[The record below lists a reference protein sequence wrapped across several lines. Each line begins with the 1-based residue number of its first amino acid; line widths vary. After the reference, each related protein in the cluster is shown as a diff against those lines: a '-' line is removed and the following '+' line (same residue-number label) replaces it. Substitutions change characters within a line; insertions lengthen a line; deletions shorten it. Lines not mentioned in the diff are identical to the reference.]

1 MASPVPTTPERR
13 ERRDGSLVLR
23 RGQLC
28 AIIGAFSA
36 AFSLWLFPIFLG
48 IVAIALGTAAILR
61 GEPRGRWV
69 IVAAFVCVPLGLF
82 IAWLPADV
90 VGR

>member
-1 MASPVPTTPERR
+1 MESSAPTPAPTG
-13 ERRDGSLVLR
+13 GSLRLG

-28 AIIGAFSA
+28 ACIGVGAA
-36 AFSLWLFPIFLG
+36 AFAIWLFPIVLG
-48 IVAIALGTAAILR
+48 IVAIALGIAAMVR

-69 IVAAFVCVPLGLF
+69 IVLALVCVPLGLF
-82 IAWLPADV
+82 IASLPQDV

>member
-1 MASPVPTTPERR
+1 MDTPARTTG
-13 ERRDGSLVLR
+13 GSLRLE

-28 AIIGAFSA
+28 AILGVGAA
-36 AFSLWLFPIFLG
+36 AFAIWIFPIALG
-48 IVAIALGTAAILR
+48 LVAIALGAAAVVR

-69 IVAAFVCVPLGLF
+69 ILLALVCIPLGLF
-82 IAWLPADV
+82 IAWLPQDV

>member
-1 MASPVPTTPERR
+1 VDSPAPTG
-13 ERRDGSLVLR
+13 GSLRLQ

-28 AIIGAFSA
+28 ACIGVGAA
-36 AFSLWLFPIFLG
+36 AFAIWIFP
-48 IVAIALGTAAILR
+48 IALGLVSIALGVAAIAR

-69 IVAAFVCVPLGLF
+69 IVLALVCVPLGLF
-82 IAWLPADV
+82 IAWLPQDV

>member
-1 MASPVPTTPERR
+1 MESSAPSPAPTG
-13 ERRDGSLVLR
+13 GSLRLA

-28 AIIGAFSA
+28 ACIGVGAA
-36 AFSLWLFPIFLG
+36 AFAIWLFPVVLG
-48 IVAIALGTAAILR
+48 LVAIALGIAAILR

-69 IVAAFVCVPLGLF
+69 IVLAVFCIPLGLF
-82 IAWLPADV
+82 IAWLPQDV

>member
-1 MASPVPTTPERR
+1 MASPVPTTP

-28 AIIGAFSA
+28 AIIGAGCA
-36 AFSLWLFPIFLG
+36 AFSIWLFPIALG
-48 IVAIALGTAAILR
+48 IVAIALGIAAIVR

-69 IVAAFVCVPLGLF
+69 IAAAVLCVPLGLY
-82 IAWLPADV
+82 IAWLPQDV